1 MICVRKW
8 VEIMTNSEAI
18 AYARIAILNLKEN
31 NIEIT
36 PDTVLYE
43 MSTLFD
49 LYNEEAIKREAFF
62 RL

>member
-1 MICVRKW
+1 
-8 VEIMTNSEAI
+8 MTNTEAI

-36 PDTVLYE
+36 PDAVLYE
-43 MSTLFD
+43 MNTLFD
-49 LYNEEAIKREAFF
+49 LYSEEAIKREAFF

>member
-1 MICVRKW
+1 
-8 VEIMTNSEAI
+8 MTNSEAT
-18 AYARIAILNLKEN
+18 AYARIAILNQKEN

-49 LYNEEAIKREAFF
+49 LYSEEAIKREAFF

>member
-1 MICVRKW
+1 
-8 VEIMTNSEAI
+8 MTNSEAI
-18 AYARIAILNLKEN
+18 AYARIAILNLNEN

-43 MSTLFD
+43 MNVLFD
-49 LYNEEAIKREAFF
+49 LYSEEAIKREAFF